1 MSFFIP
7 KEVVTEAKNFA
18 RNTVDRAMQGMFGLI
33 DAAVKRRQSYGFAQ
47 EKSVF
52 HKRMAERLPIMVPN
66 LKLLGPRIRRHIRLH
81 VKWEAKA
88 FARDPK
94 LSAACGLNCPI
105 TGPRT
110 V

>member
-1 MSFFIP
+1 MIFIP
-7 KEVVTEAKNFA
+7 RELVDEAKSFA
-18 RNTVDRAMQGMFGLI
+18 RDTVDRAMQGMFGLI

-47 EKSVF
+47 EKSLF
-52 HKRMAERLPIMVPN
+52 HQRMFQRLPIMVPN
-66 LKLLGPRIRRHIRLH
+66 LKLLGPRMRRHLRLH

-94 LSAACGLNCPI
+94 LSAACGLKCPI